1 MSSSNIVN
9 VSNPFDRSDE
19 VHAFLEKNHI
29 DDKDI
34 SAHLYKREMSY
45 IDIVINGIAENLYD
59 FVAEKIL
66 AMISRMNEY
75 IFNENKYINEYERNL
90 HEHCKT
96 IKDIKELIVS
106 RKSKYPN
113 AAVVNNL

>member
-34 SAHLYKREMSY
+34 LAHLYKREMSY

-75 IFNENKYINEYERNL
+75 ERNL